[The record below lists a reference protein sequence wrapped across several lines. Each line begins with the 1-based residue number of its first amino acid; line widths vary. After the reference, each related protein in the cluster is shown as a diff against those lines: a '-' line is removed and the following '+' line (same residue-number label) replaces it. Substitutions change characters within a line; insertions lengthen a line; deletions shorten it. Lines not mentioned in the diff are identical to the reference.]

1 MSKRLEQNFYHL
13 KFIVSF
19 YYMINRTI
27 LTLML
32 GLLSG
37 IFGGAFGL
45 GGTFV
50 MLPGL
55 LLLGIIQDYKTAV
68 GTVLLSLLPPISILA
83 VIEYYK
89 RKKVDTYIGII
100 LCITYFFGA
109 YFGSLINNMYSIKT
123 LEYFTAFSFLMISA
137 MFFYM
142 AYNHN

>member
-1 MSKRLEQNFYHL
+1 
-13 KFIVSF
+13 
-19 YYMINRTI
+19 MINRTI

-55 LLLGIIQDYKTAV
+55 LLLGIIADYKTAV

>member
-1 MSKRLEQNFYHL
+1 MLD
-13 KFIVSF
+13 
-19 YYMINRTI
+19 RTI

-50 MLPGL
+50 MLHGL
-55 LLLGIIQDYKTAV
+55 LLLGIISDYKTAV

-89 RKKVDTYIGII
+89 RKKVDTYIGIV

-109 YFGSLINNMYSIKT
+109 YFGSLINHMYSIKT
-123 LEYFTAFSFLMISA
+123 LEYVTSFSFLMISA

>member
-1 MSKRLEQNFYHL
+1 
-13 KFIVSF
+13 
-19 YYMINRTI
+19 MIDRTI
-27 LTLML
+27 LTVLL

-55 LLLGIIQDYKTAV
+55 LLLGIISDYKMAV

-100 LCITYFFGA
+100 LCITYFVGA
-109 YFGSLINNMYSIKT
+109 YFGSFINDMYSNKI
-123 LEYFTAFSFLMISA
+123 LEYFTAFSFLIISA

-142 AYNHN
+142 AHSKQ

>member
-1 MSKRLEQNFYHL
+1 
-13 KFIVSF
+13 
-19 YYMINRTI
+19 MINRTI

-55 LLLGIIQDYKTAV
+55 LLLGIISDYKTAV
-68 GTVLLSLLPPISILA
+68 GTILLSLLPPISILA
-83 VIEYYK
+83 AIEYYK

-123 LEYFTAFSFLMISA
+123 LEYVTSFSFLMISA

-142 AYNHN
+142 AYNQN

>member
-1 MSKRLEQNFYHL
+1 
-13 KFIVSF
+13 
-19 YYMINRTI
+19 MINRTI

-55 LLLGIIQDYKTAV
+55 LLLGIIADYKTAV

-123 LEYFTAFSFLMISA
+123 LEYVTSFSFLMISA

-142 AYNHN
+142 AYNQN

>member
-1 MSKRLEQNFYHL
+1 
-13 KFIVSF
+13 
-19 YYMINRTI
+19 MINRTI

-123 LEYFTAFSFLMISA
+123 LEYVTSFSFLMISA

-142 AYNHN
+142 AYNQN

>member
-1 MSKRLEQNFYHL
+1 M
-13 KFIVSF
+13 VD
-19 YYMINRTI
+19 RTI
-27 LTLML
+27 ITVLL

-37 IFGGAFGL
+37 VFGGAFGL

-55 LLLGIIQDYKTAV
+55 LLLGIISDYKTAV

-89 RKKVDTYIGII
+89 RKKVDTYIGLI

-109 YFGSLINNMYSIKT
+109 YVGSFINDMYSNKV
-123 LEYFTAFSFLMISA
+123 LEYFTAVSFLLLSA
-137 MFFYM
+137 VFFYM
-142 AYNHN
+142 AHSKY